1 VGFGGYVMSK
11 EHAKIIYNLLKEISY
26 FRGLT
31 SREANLLEVCK
42 EKAGITEKE
51 RWVL

>member
-1 VGFGGYVMSK
+1 MSK

-26 FRGLT
+26 IRGLT
-31 SREANLLEVCK
+31 SRESNLLKISK

-51 RWVL
+51 RWIL